1 MDIKPLVIKVSGEEI
16 KGARDEWNDLANSA
30 KFISHIQTPELS
42 EKANIGTLV
51 SGIPSAF
58 ARVDLFQ
65 TAFESSLSDI
75 GGNRNLSAYY
85 TELISEWRGFVA
97 AIALDYE
104 SFEVRKIDLVYS
116 DGKGITET
124 SNLYE
129 PKGAFGNML
138 LERRDRWCLQEGA
151 DNEEKVPFLNL
162 LKYHQKVVGATSPES
177 ILFTSSAYNLSSL
190 NLPWIKRG
198 AEGKFID
205 PLKSELDKDQTMHL
219 YAYVGHLLNQLNGL
233 QEYYKD
239 LGVKYGSIRRNLED
253 WKKEIETYAANRNYN
268 LKAAT
273 IPAVNLKG
281 MYGPFGN
288 FFNYED
294 RVSGGE
300 GIVTGTG
307 KEGEE
312 TYNPY
317 LFLLPSEAKIARI
330 PLSPEFTK
338 NPEKLRELPV
348 LTLKAEKKDAPG
360 EYVFFALPV
369 SPLGIKWFGK
379 TMGAVV
385 GLGKAGIEQRSSLT
399 AVYDPEVEENNL
411 HVTLM
416 MEDLEGK
423 MRSYKQTYSVGNYRD
438 MANSD
443 ILLWPNFVSPQWKK
457 YYLYSELPHNNMG
470 QVYNAFPF
478 TGDPEEENFPIITD
492 EEGNPV
498 YLARNGQITA
508 QDNKVKGN
516 LLVNYNSNVSGI
528 KYKYE
533 IYESDKPFKGV
544 RLQSPDGEEGG
555 YLLINYT
562 TNRNDVKT
570 LPVHLLGPQRLDEV
584 TVGLDFGSTNTSIA
598 YSKNADKPTGF
609 AFTNQRVSL
618 LGREREEDR
627 SGLYENRI
635 LFFQGRHKP
644 LQSNAVPSVLT
655 LHDPLRLP
663 KLEQAQTNAMRLS
676 REVVGGFPCFMD
688 NLPVQSVGRNKITL
702 DYPHIGQIG
711 QIHNMK
717 WDEAEEEKAHKIAFL
732 KTLLLQTYAQLFIDE
747 KVPTRLRWSYPS
759 AMSNSL
765 LNSYSNEIF
774 STLDKLTP
782 ALRGEKD
789 ENGIR
794 QPFNLEV
801 SGFEPR
807 YKKEYKDH
815 FGLRTDAR
823 GEFQDPN
830 KGLWP
835 DDPNR
840 VVAYNPRELF
850 SGNTKL
856 TGLTEAN
863 AVANFLAGDRGK
875 ASDQLYLCFDIGG
888 STTDISALY
897 MLRTGMTMIKQN
909 SIRFAAQRVSGATG
923 KVQGFE
929 KALIKVCDRF
939 GLSIQGLTTGKQK
952 RYSPETASYYF
963 DQIVGRLDDNQ
974 LLEFY
979 KIISADCPQ
988 LMWVNM
994 YVTGLLLFYAGQVAR
1009 KLVDDIKHLTRNE
1022 WHISAM
1028 ATGQTY
1034 GTPQQ
1039 QPFAQ
1044 PYGAPQQQPFAQ
1056 PYGAPQQQPFAQPY
1070 GAPQQQPFA
1079 QPYGAHQQ
1087 QPFAQPYG
1095 APQQQPFAQP
1105 YGTPQ
1110 QQPFHE
1116 QSEAALNKEE
1126 GNESQNNVQATATG
1140 YPQQPQQGYPQYP
1153 QQGYP
1158 QQPQGYPQYPQQ
1170 GYPQQ
1175 PQGYPQYP
1183 QQGYQ
1188 QQPQGYPQYPQQGYQ
1203 QQPQGYPQYPQQGYP
1218 QQPQGYPQYPQQGY
1232 PQQPQVPMQPADP
1245 VINVMFAGKGSRLL
1259 QWLPTTHRA
1268 VAEDFYKRL
1277 FELGYKGAHEGEAA
1291 YYPPYADLDIC
1302 FPDDRKTADIKYEVS
1317 KGLAKNDTHLC
1328 NPTDN
1333 TPSEI
1338 IGEDGFTVAVPGMGV
1353 FPLNYANTITSRM
1366 IENIG
1371 IGFNPDR
1378 NSPNRKFYDFFN
1390 MFFDTA
1396 RQLFDINISHETLVE
1411 GLRDMNIA
1419 QYVQNLPEFLEAQR
1433 DKNKNNGNF
1442 DFVAPIIIL
1451 EGMKFYD
1458 DYLLNSL
1465 K

>member
-138 LERRDRWCLQEGA
+138 LERRARWCLQEGA

-177 ILFTSSAYNLSSL
+177 ILFTSSAYNLSNL

-562 TNRNDVKT
+562 TNRNDAKT

-774 STLDKLTP
+774 STLDKMTP

-794 QPFNLEV
+794 QPYKLEV

-1028 ATGQTY
+1028 ATGQPY
-1034 GTPQQ
+1034 ETPQQ

-1079 QPYGAHQQ
+1079 QPYGA
-1087 QPFAQPYG
+1087 
-1095 APQQQPFAQP
+1095 
-1105 YGTPQ
+1105 PQ

-1126 GNESQNNVQATATG
+1126 ENESQNNVQATAT
-1140 YPQQPQQGYPQYP
+1140 
-1153 QQGYP
+1153 
-1158 QQPQGYPQYPQQ
+1158 
-1170 GYPQQ
+1170 
-1175 PQGYPQYP
+1175 
-1183 QQGYQ
+1183 
-1188 QQPQGYPQYPQQGYQ
+1188 
-1203 QQPQGYPQYPQQGYP
+1203 GYP

-1232 PQQPQVPMQPADP
+1232 PQQPQVPMQPAEP

>member
-177 ILFTSSAYNLSSL
+177 ILFTSSAYNLSNL

-562 TNRNDVKT
+562 TNRNDAKT

-774 STLDKLTP
+774 STLDKMTP

-794 QPFNLEV
+794 QPYKLEV

-1028 ATGQTY
+1028 ATGQPY
-1034 GTPQQ
+1034 ETPQQ

-1044 PYGAPQQQPFAQ
+1044 PYEA
-1056 PYGAPQQQPFAQPY
+1056 
-1070 GAPQQQPFA
+1070 
-1079 QPYGAHQQ
+1079 
-1087 QPFAQPYG
+1087 
-1095 APQQQPFAQP
+1095 
-1105 YGTPQ
+1105 PQ

-1140 YPQQPQQGYPQYP
+1140 YP
-1153 QQGYP
+1153 
-1158 QQPQGYPQYPQQ
+1158 
-1170 GYPQQ
+1170 
-1175 PQGYPQYP
+1175 
-1183 QQGYQ
+1183 
-1188 QQPQGYPQYPQQGYQ
+1188 

>member
-399 AVYDPEVEENNL
+399 AVYDPEVEGNNL

-470 QVYNAFPF
+470 QIYNAFPF

-562 TNRNDVKT
+562 TNRNDAKT

-1028 ATGQTY
+1028 ATGQPY
-1034 GTPQQ
+1034 ETPQQ

-1044 PYGAPQQQPFAQ
+1044 PYGAPQQQPF
-1056 PYGAPQQQPFAQPY
+1056 
-1070 GAPQQQPFA
+1070 
-1079 QPYGAHQQ
+1079 
-1087 QPFAQPYG
+1087 
-1095 APQQQPFAQP
+1095 
-1105 YGTPQ
+1105 
-1110 QQPFHE
+1110 HE

-1126 GNESQNNVQATATG
+1126 ENESQNNVQATAT
-1140 YPQQPQQGYPQYP
+1140 
-1153 QQGYP
+1153 GYP

-1183 QQGYQ
+1183 QQGYL
-1188 QQPQGYPQYPQQGYQ
+1188 
-1203 QQPQGYPQYPQQGYP
+1203 
-1218 QQPQGYPQYPQQGY
+1218 
-1232 PQQPQVPMQPADP
+1232 QQPQVPMQPADP

>member
-498 YLARNGQITA
+498 YLARNGQIMA

-562 TNRNDVKT
+562 TNRNDAKT

-663 KLEQAQTNAMRLS
+663 KLEQAQTNAMRLN

-774 STLDKLTP
+774 STLDKMTP

-794 QPFNLEV
+794 QPYKLEV

-1056 PYGAPQQQPFAQPY
+1056 PYGAPQQQPF
-1070 GAPQQQPFA
+1070 
-1079 QPYGAHQQ
+1079 
-1087 QPFAQPYG
+1087 
-1095 APQQQPFAQP
+1095 
-1105 YGTPQ
+1105 
-1110 QQPFHE
+1110 HE

-1126 GNESQNNVQATATG
+1126 GNESQNNAQATAT
-1140 YPQQPQQGYPQYP
+1140 
-1153 QQGYP
+1153 
-1158 QQPQGYPQYPQQ
+1158 

-1188 QQPQGYPQYPQQGYQ
+1188 
-1203 QQPQGYPQYPQQGYP
+1203 